1 MLFVS
6 QYVRDWKYMHKG
18 RNRNILYETT
28 RQEYNFNCIKN
39 IFNDSQSDIK
49 NDQITIFFIQIS
61 LSFHI
66 MRSECHVNFNQMIH
80 FILKFSDQN

>member
-28 RQEYNFNCIKN
+28 RQV
-39 IFNDSQSDIK
+39 FNDSQSDIK